1 MKKLT
6 LVAIALLASVVSFA
20 LNPFAYGLSSSL
32 SDDGV
37 TLTVNYSL
45 NANATSVN
53 VVILNGEDVVATLPS
68 DGTTKGDHSMRVSAI
83 DLPKNVS
90 LTWKVEVNGNSVDK
104 PTQETTAYNLYC
116 PHGLAIDKD
125 PESEYFGR
133 ILVADAMQIVKD
145 KAGYLG
151 SSKGAGLYVFAPD
164 FTNDGKVYN
173 GGLDFTRKLASN
185 GYQPYR
191 VKISE
196 DGRIFVSSLDLNG
209 VVVWEVSKDLQTW
222 TPVIAGTNDA
232 TDYNIYD
239 AGGNFVAGLNCSMDV
254 TGKGEDLK
262 LLLYST
268 NNKGIAFNQSGYRLD
283 EYALGTAT
291 TWTGTPKNILTGG
304 KYALVHTNTEFIYDG
319 EGGYWFGASR
329 GGNAGQP
336 NLVHINAEGV
346 EDYRDETNTYYGG
359 DGVLL
364 HKGMLIKGRQTT
376 VDFITLGKDAEGKPT
391 LTSKWNITADKIGR
405 NKNEFAVDYADN
417 LYVVG
422 NSGEKIIAYALP
434 YSGKVSTPAAAK
446 YAFELQEVQA
456 TVYTITA
463 TPNNEA
469 MGTVAGAGSYI
480 EGEEVT
486 LTATPKTGHIFVDW
500 SNGETTNPLV
510 FNATEDVELTAN
522 FKALQYTVTVGV
534 NDEAKGSV
542 THAGAN
548 TLDYGTK
555 LVLEATPAEGNRFV
569 QWSTGA
575 TDNPLTI
582 TVTKDLEIAA
592 LFENTNIT
600 ARAWA
605 YDLSL
610 TTEGDNYTFTFKAT
624 TPATATLIFT
634 NADGEETGLVELG
647 TIAAGVNTKTL
658 TAAEIPGE
666 GKLNWAVKMAYDE
679 VVELREVTDQSRGI
693 YNFYSMMDVLVDN
706 NPESEYFGKIY
717 IQQSMNGES
726 DGATTR
732 SQTQKSGIFIYDQ
745 ELNELNPT
753 SNVGIQPTLPAG
765 YAIGTG
771 RNNFHRLDIDPKTG
785 NLTYCYNIAGQP
797 AVFAM
802 DRANLTGEVTN
813 LVAGIDGLSRTSA
826 HCFDAEGALY
836 VYDLPAAATIYKIV
850 DGVATVFAASDA
862 KWVQASATMAVD
874 GRGGLWVAQNRG
886 QMDGYY
892 QLAHYTKDGV
902 LDYAVYEGNTNGF
915 TGGSVR
921 GALAYDAERHI
932 LAQGRNGAVE
942 LFNVA
947 YDAETGVPTLTKFAT
962 TPAIA
967 TNIDGLHFDYA
978 GDLYVVNSSTEK
990 FQKFVIPTDN
1000 NTCTTPAASKY
1011 AFEIATVVDPVEL
1024 VGVVKRALTIGEST
1038 VVLTHEADGTAH
1050 IYNIVGE
1057 EIAEVSLEG
1066 VVPVNPDN
1074 LGDYLAISDIAVT
1087 EDGKLV
1093 ANNYMRV
1100 TNSGYT
1106 PDAGYLRGEN
1116 RFYIWNDLAGAPS
1129 VWFTSSMTS
1138 NSIRSD
1144 QGITMAVKGTST
1156 NAQVLTTGVHNS
1168 GRGIRMSLFTL
1179 IDGAYVDPAVNHNEY
1194 YRYISSEFKSDA
1206 VYNEA
1211 AHGVLPELSASPLGE
1226 KNWVM
1231 DNIGMAP
1238 SEFSEPVEENGG
1250 NQIING
1256 VLADDVV
1263 GKKFNGA
1270 TYVTIDDQ
1278 VLMVAPYA
1286 TAEGLLA
1293 GVKVLDITAGL
1304 ASATE
1309 VAVADLDAAVEA
1321 TAAATAV
1328 VVDEDKLIITLVGD
1342 ATLYTL
1348 TAELTQ
1354 DPGPGTALDNIAVEG
1369 KAVKAIVNGQLIII
1383 KNGVQYNA
1391 QGAVVK

>member
-104 PTQETTAYNLYC
+104 PTQEATAYNLYC

-151 SSKGAGLYVFAPD
+151 TGKGAGLYVFAPD

-634 NADGEETGLVELG
+634 NADGEETGRVELG

-717 IQQSMNGES
+717 IQQSMNGAS

-732 SQTQKSGIFIYDQ
+732 SQTQTSGIFIYDQ

>member
-151 SSKGAGLYVFAPD
+151 SGKGAGLYVFAPD

-765 YAIGTG
+765 YAIGTS
-771 RNNFHRLDIDPKTG
+771 RNTFHRLDIDPKTG

-802 DRANLTGEVTN
+802 DRANLTGEMTN
-813 LVAGIDGLSRTSA
+813 LVAGIDGISRTSA

-886 QMDGYY
+886 QMDSYY

-1057 EIAEVSLEG
+1057 EIAEVSQVG
-1066 VVPVNPDN
+1066 VIARDPENA
-1074 LGDYLAISDIAVT
+1074 GDLLAISDIAAT

-1093 ANNYMRV
+1093 AVNYMICQSEDAYV
-1100 TNSGYT
+1100 DDGYK
-1106 PDAGYLRGEN
+1106 RGES
-1116 RFYIWNDLAGAPS
+1116 RFYIWNTLTEDPS
-1129 VWFTSSMTS
+1129 IWFTSNKYS
-1138 NSIRSD
+1138 NWFRAKQGYSIALR
-1144 QGITMAVKGTST
+1144 GTSQ
-1156 NAQVLTTGVHNS
+1156 NAEILLTGLHATKYWARYTCYKVV
-1168 GRGIRMSLFTL
+1168 
-1179 IDGAYVDPAVNHNEY
+1179 DGAYTEDYWFEGTLAGTLDENKCGSAY
-1194 YRYISSEFKSDA
+1194 
-1206 VYNEA
+1206 
-1211 AHGVLPELSASPLGE
+1211 ELNASPLSAANWIMDGE
-1226 KNWVM
+1226 LVDPIEYLDAEANAGKIDFYPELVSLSI
-1231 DNIGMAP
+1231 D
-1238 SEFSEPVEENGG
+1238 
-1250 NQIING
+1250 
-1256 VLADDVV
+1256 L
-1263 GKKFNGA
+1263 GKKFNGV
-1270 TYVTIDDQ
+1270 TYLTIGTQ
-1278 VLMVAPYA
+1278 AIMVAPYA
-1286 TAEGLLA
+1286 DAEGKLA

-1304 ASATE
+1304 DKATE
-1309 VAVADLDAAVEA
+1309 LKVANLDAAVEA

-1328 VVDEDKLIITLVGD
+1328 AVADNVLTITLVAD
-1342 ATLYTL
+1342 ATLHL
-1348 TAELTQ
+1348 LEVELEK
-1354 DPGPGTALDNIAVEG
+1354 GPTTALDNIAVE
-1369 KAVKAIVNGQLIII
+1369 AKAIKMIKNGQLIII
-1383 KNGVQYNA
+1383 KNGIQYNV